1 MNYSTSYHKELPTLS
16 FSSLNF
22 DRFTC
27 ACTSQEHSG
36 NCSLLASLQL
46 FELVQNFP
54 ENSTLTHHSLF
65 SPENF
70 IIKVKKT
77 KRYFSLICHNNTK
90 FMY

>member
-1 MNYSTSYHKELPTLS
+1 MNYSTSPHKELPTLS

-27 ACTSQEHSG
+27 TCTSQQHSG
-36 NCSLLASLQL
+36 NCSLLAALQL

-70 IIKVKKT
+70 IIEKKQQ
-77 KRYFSLICHNNTK
+77 KILLIDLS
-90 FMY
+90 